1 MFKLDDFRIC
11 TNEKWFKITISIQF
25 LMAGNEAPGIPL
37 VKSCVKIFG
46 SVFAGD
52 FLIREL
58 RSQQIRSG
66 SSILEQVN
74 LSIYHV
80 P

>member
-1 MFKLDDFRIC
+1 
-11 TNEKWFKITISIQF
+11 
-25 LMAGNEAPGIPL
+25 MAGNEVPGIPL
-37 VKSCVKIFG
+37 VKSCVKICG